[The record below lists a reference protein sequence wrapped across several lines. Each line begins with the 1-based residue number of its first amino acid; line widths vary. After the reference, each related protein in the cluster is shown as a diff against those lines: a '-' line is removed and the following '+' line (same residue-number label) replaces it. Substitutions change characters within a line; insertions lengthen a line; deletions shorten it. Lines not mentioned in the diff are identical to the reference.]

1 MTQESQ
7 LITILSA
14 TLATTLVTTII
25 AIIAYRKRLKMTN
38 LGPTTL
44 SVAGS
49 TTATLSHPTM
59 SGLLI

>member
-25 AIIAYRKRLKMTN
+25 AIIAYRKRLKMTK
-38 LGPTTL
+38 
-44 SVAGS
+44 
-49 TTATLSHPTM
+49 
-59 SGLLI
+59 GL